1 MKTQINNE
9 IKIAVSVIANAF
21 KNDGTTV
28 RAIRILKILKNHY
41 DLSLITRA
49 NEKQKLKGL
58 EEVDIVI
65 VKPDKTKHWNL
76 KLIPVIMK
84 NKFDVV
90 YCSHDWFGFLTYFL
104 LSKIYKYK
112 IIFEAHSILSEEH
125 KEMGYSKIRV
135 KLNQIHE
142 KFVIKHADH
151 VIALSE
157 NTFKFYEKYNKNI
170 DLVPVFIDAD
180 VFRINKKIES
190 KKYQRDFKLIGLI
203 GPFNIIS
210 NEYSLEFLYKNIKR
224 FDDKIKF
231 VVIGRCDNK
240 IENEGI
246 VFTGYLDSLQ
256 DYVKALSSL
265 DAVLVPSKIAT
276 YGPLNKIIE
285 PMSCSLPVFTTPKG
299 VVGLYYVEHGKDILV
314 FEEDEIVDKVNE
326 LIFDD
331 EFMRRIGENAQ
342 IVCEK
347 YYSKKANEKKVINI
361 LESKA

>member
-9 IKIAVSVIANAF
+9 IKIAVSVIVNAF
-21 KNDGTTV
+21 ESDGTTV

-49 NEKQKLKGL
+49 NEKQKLKDL
-58 EEVDIVI
+58 EDLKVIIVN
-65 VKPDKTKHWNL
+65 PDKTKLWNL
-76 KLIPVIMK
+76 KLISLMMK

-125 KEMGYSKIRV
+125 KEMGYSKIQV

-157 NTFKFYEKYNKNI
+157 NTLVFYKKYNKNI
-170 DLVPVFIDAD
+170 DLVPVFIDED

-190 KKYQRDFKLIGLI
+190 KKYERDFKLIGLI

-231 VVIGRCDNK
+231 VVIGKYDNK
-240 IENEGI
+240 IENERI
-246 VFTGYLDSLQ
+246 IYTGYLESIR
-256 DYVKALSSL
+256 DYIDTLSNL
-265 DAVLVPSKIAT
+265 DAVLIPSKIAT
-276 YGPLNKIIE
+276 SGPLNKIIE

-299 VVGLYYVEHGKDILV
+299 MVGLYYIEHGKDIHV
-314 FEEDEIVDKVNE
+314 FEEDELVDNVNE

-331 EFMRRIGENAQ
+331 ELMKEIGKSARIT
-342 IVCEK
+342 VEK
-347 YYSKKANEKKVINI
+347 YYSKKANEKKLIEIIKN
-361 LESKA
+361 